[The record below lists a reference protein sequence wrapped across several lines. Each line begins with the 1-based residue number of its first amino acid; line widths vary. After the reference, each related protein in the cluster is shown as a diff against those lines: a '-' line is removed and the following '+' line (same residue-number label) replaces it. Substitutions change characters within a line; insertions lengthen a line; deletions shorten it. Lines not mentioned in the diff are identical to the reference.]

1 MVHPLKVLIAS
12 GGSGGHLFPAQ
23 QLRELLGDEAEVFF
37 AGHKLSLS
45 PFFASEKI
53 PFREIVSAPL
63 KKGFFIALW
72 KGFWQSISLL
82 RFLGPDVVV
91 GFGSY
96 HTFPLLLAAVI
107 MRKKLI
113 LFEANS
119 TLGKVNRFFYPFAK
133 KIAFQFACSQKKGVL
148 VPFLP
153 WVSKGLKKISS
164 AEAREH
170 FGLHPQKTTLLV
182 FGGSQGASFLNQM
195 IPLAI
200 DHFSRDVQVIHLKG
214 KGGGT
219 VSYKSKACVKEFEK
233 EMAIAYTA
241 ADCAICRSGAG
252 TIAELIQY
260 QIPSLLIPFPDA
272 SDDHQRK
279 NGEFLIQQTKGA
291 LLLLQKD
298 ATLSRLL
305 SEIEILLG
313 SLEAFR
319 EGLRKYHSESQQR
332 IDFASLI
339 IAENKYD

>member
-1 MVHPLKVLIAS
+1 MAHPLKVLIAA

-23 QLRELLGDEAEVFF
+23 QLRDLLGTEVEVFF
-37 AGHKLSLS
+37 AGHKLKTS

-53 PFREIVSAPL
+53 PFREITSAPL

-82 RFLGPDVVV
+82 CSFCPDIVV

-96 HTFPLLLAAVI
+96 HTFPLLLASVV

-133 KIAFQFACSQKKGVL
+133 KTAFQFTLSQKKGVL

-153 WVSKGLKKISS
+153 WVSQGEKKINP
-164 AEAREH
+164 AEARKY
-170 FGLHPQKTTLLV
+170 FGLHPQKTTLLI

-195 IPLAI
+195 MPPVI
-200 DHFSRDVQVIHLKG
+200 DRLSQEVQVIHLKG
-214 KGGGT
+214 RGGS
-219 VSYKSKACVKEFEK
+219 VISYRSKACVKEFEQ
-233 EMAIAYTA
+233 EMAMAYAA
-241 ADCAICRSGAG
+241 ADGAICRSGAG
-252 TIAELIQY
+252 TIAELIRY
-260 QIPSLLIPFPDA
+260 QVPSLLIPFPDA

-291 LLLLQKD
+291 RLLLQKD
-298 ATLSRLL
+298 AVLDRLL
-305 SEIEILLG
+305 LEIEILLS
-313 SLEAFR
+313 SLESLR
-319 EGLRKYHSESQQR
+319 EGLRNYHLKSQHR

-339 IAENKYD
+339 IAESQHG